1 MMQLHSTTTTTT
13 TNSNTQRGGARHR
26 SSSLRRLPLTE
37 AALSWQKQCHEGP
50 CVHASTSSEVAANKV
65 MLACSHTLCAR
76 CMPRLTGRI
85 SCNSSML
92 AHLMSEWFFRLSS
105 STVRWTFLCGDGCA
119 SVTDPGNLVAGVQ
132 IIPQGCACSRAR
144 SLEENVEVTQFFPLE
159 RIDAVPVPQIRN
171 KLWESQSTFHKSGI
185 SASQS

>member
-1 MMQLHSTTTTTT
+1 M
-13 TNSNTQRGGARHR
+13 
-26 SSSLRRLPLTE
+26 
-37 AALSWQKQCHEGP
+37 
-50 CVHASTSSEVAANKV
+50 HASTSSEVAANKV
-65 MLACSHTLCAR
+65 MLAFSHTLCAR
-76 CMPRLTGRI
+76 CMPRLTGRRS
-85 SCNSSML
+85 SCNSSVL

-171 KLWESQSTFHKSGI
+171 KLWESQSTFHKSGF
-185 SASQS
+185 SASQSGSWAASTTDHGENVEVIQLMRVAVAQIVAVPVPTDQ